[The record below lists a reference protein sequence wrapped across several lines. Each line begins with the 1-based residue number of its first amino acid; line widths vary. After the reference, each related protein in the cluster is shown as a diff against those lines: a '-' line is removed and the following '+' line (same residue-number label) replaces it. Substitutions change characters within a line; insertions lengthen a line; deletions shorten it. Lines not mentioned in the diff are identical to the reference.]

1 LVDGDLQIKYFSAC
15 VDVDLFG
22 EITES
27 DCLRDTG
34 DVPYLVREIS
44 GELVDDAS
52 EFAPRPFD
60 VKDESLSTEFTE
72 NKFRC
77 VWW

>member
-1 LVDGDLQIKYFSAC
+1 MVDGDLQIEYLSAC
-15 VDVDLFG
+15 VDVDLLG

-27 DCLRDTG
+27 DRLRDAG

-52 EFAPRPFD
+52 ELAPRPFD
-60 VKDESLSTEFTE
+60 VED
-72 NKFRC
+72 
-77 VWW
+77 